1 MDFSVDMNGAH
12 LGRSILR
19 TLRRYFLQGKL
30 PSVDL
35 KSRTKLVLS
44 DPLKLLRAK
53 IFAVSEC

>member
-19 TLRRYFLQGKL
+19 T
-30 PSVDL
+30 VDL